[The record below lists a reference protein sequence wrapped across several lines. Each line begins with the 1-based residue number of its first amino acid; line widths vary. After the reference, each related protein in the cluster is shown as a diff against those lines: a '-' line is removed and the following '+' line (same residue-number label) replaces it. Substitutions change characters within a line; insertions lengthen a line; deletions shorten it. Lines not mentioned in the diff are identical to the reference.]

1 MSPNPKSS
9 GAKRAAQPPPEPTN
23 RRRTA
28 FTMEQ
33 VADELSCSVSTVYRL
48 VADGHLTTFL
58 IGRKRYSSPRALDEC
73 VEKLEQLE
81 APLPSESGL
90 NNRTGPGKTNEATA

>member
-1 MSPNPKSS
+1 MAPNPK
-9 GAKRAAQPPPEPTN
+9 RAAPAEPQPPN

-48 VADGHLTTFL
+48 VADGYLATFL
-58 IGRKRYSSPRALDEC
+58 IGRKRYSLPRHLDEC
-73 VEKLEQLE
+73 LEQL
-81 APLPSESGL
+81 AKLPTPLPSESGL
-90 NNRTGPGKTNEATA
+90 NNRTGPGKSNEAPA

>member
-1 MSPNPKSS
+1 MAPKP
-9 GAKRAAQPPPEPTN
+9 KRAALPAPQPPN

-33 VADELSCSVSTVYRL
+33 AAEELSCSVSTVYRL
-48 VADGHLTTFL
+48 VADGHLATFL
-58 IGRKRYSSPRALDEC
+58 IGRKRYASPRALDVC
-73 VEKLEQLE
+73 VEKLEQLD

-90 NNRTGPGKTNEATA
+90 NNRTGPGKSNEAPA